1 MQKED
6 FADLY
11 ALEEKF
17 WWFAGMREIAASVL
31 DDFCESGNLKV
42 LDAGCGTGLN
52 LEWLRRYAP
61 PENIFGLDYSA
72 DAIDFCKERNL
83 KNLVQGSATDLPF
96 ADESFDL
103 ITSFDVLVQLF
114 GDSGDTQAIN
124 EMFRV
129 LKPNGLI
136 FVRGAAY
143 QWMRSGHDIAVNS
156 QRRYTLSELKS
167 KLEKSGFSVLR
178 STYANTLLF
187 PAAVIRRHIMKP
199 LGIGETGSDVK
210 PLPPK
215 MDWLN
220 SFFTKNMFA
229 EARFLKNPKRSLP
242 FGLSAICV
250 ARKSEQPA

>member
-6 FADLY
+6 FSDLY

-17 WWFAGMREIAASVL
+17 WWFAGMREIAASLL
-31 DDFCESGNLKV
+31 DDFCERGNLKV

-52 LEWLRRYAP
+52 LEWLRRYALAG
-61 PENIFGLDYSA
+61 NIFGLDYSA
-72 DAIDFCKERNL
+72 DAIDFCRERKL
-83 KNLVQGSATDLPF
+83 ENLVQGSATDLPF

-114 GDSGDTQAIN
+114 GETGDTQAIG

-129 LKPNGLI
+129 LKPNGLV

-156 QRRYTLSELKS
+156 QRRYTLSELRS
-167 KLEKSGFSVLR
+167 KIESAGFSVLR

-187 PAAVIRRHIMKP
+187 PAAVVRRHLMKP

-210 PLPPK
+210 PLPSK

-220 SFFTKNMFA
+220 SFFTKNMLA
-229 EARFLKNPKRSLP
+229 EARFLKNSKRSLP
-242 FGLSAICV
+242 FGLSAICI
-250 ARKSEQPA
+250 ARKNS

>member
-11 ALEEKF
+11 ALEENF
-17 WWFAGMREIAASVL
+17 WWFAGMREITASVL
-31 DDFCESGNLKV
+31 DGFCKAENLKI

-52 LEWLRRYAP
+52 LEWLRRYASAK
-61 PENIFGLDYSA
+61 NIFGLDYSS
-72 DAIDFCKERNL
+72 DAVSFCQAREQ
-83 KNLVQGSATDLPF
+83 KNLAQGSVSDLPF
-96 ADESFDL
+96 ADKSFDL

-114 GDSGDTQAIN
+114 GETGDEQAIG

-143 QWMRSGHDIAVNS
+143 KWMRSGHDIAVNS

-167 KLEKSGFSVLR
+167 KIENAGFRVLR

-187 PAAVIRRHIMKP
+187 PAAVIRRHLMKP

-210 PLPPK
+210 PLPQK
-215 MDWLN
+215 MEWLN
-220 SFFTKNMFA
+220 SFFTKNMLA
-229 EARFLKNPKRSLP
+229 EAKFLKNPKRNLP
-242 FGLSAICV
+242 FGLSAICIAQKV
-250 ARKSEQPA
+250 SS

>member
-17 WWFAGMREIAASVL
+17 WWFAGMREISASVL
-31 DDFCESGNLKV
+31 DDFCDGGKNFKV

-52 LEWLRRYAP
+52 LEWLRRYASE
-61 PENIFGLDYSA
+61 ENIFGLDYSS
-72 DAIDFCKERNL
+72 DAIDFCRERKL
-83 KNLVQGSATDLPF
+83 KNLVQASATDLPF
-96 ADESFDL
+96 ADEYFDL
-103 ITSFDVLVQLF
+103 VASFDVLVQLF
-114 GDSGDTQAIN
+114 DDGDEKAIN
-124 EMFRV
+124 EMYRV
-129 LKPNGLI
+129 LKPNGVI

-143 QWMRSGHDIAVNS
+143 KWMRSGHDIAVNS
-156 QRRYTLSELKS
+156 QRRYTLNELKS
-167 KLEKSGFSVLR
+167 KIETAGFTVLR

-210 PLPPK
+210 PLPPN

-220 SFFTKNMFA
+220 SFFTKNMLA
-229 EARFLKNPKRSLP
+229 EARFLKNQKRALP
-242 FGLSAICV
+242 FGLSAICI
-250 ARKSEQPA
+250 ARKNS

>member
-6 FADLY
+6 FSDLY

-114 GDSGDTQAIN
+114 GDSGDAQAIN

-143 QWMRSGHDIAVNS
+143 GWMRSGHDIAVNS

-167 KLEKSGFSVLR
+167 KLEKSGFS
-178 STYANTLLF
+178 
-187 PAAVIRRHIMKP
+187 RRP
-199 LGIGETGSDVK
+199 R
-210 PLPPK
+210 
-215 MDWLN
+215 
-220 SFFTKNMFA
+220 
-229 EARFLKNPKRSLP
+229 ARQGRR
-242 FGLSAICV
+242 
-250 ARKSEQPA
+250 AREHWPGG

>member
-6 FADLY
+6 FSDLY

-114 GDSGDTQAIN
+114 CFDHKEIEVVVQLGCAASN
-124 EMFRV
+124 VE
-129 LKPNGLI
+129 I
-136 FVRGAAY
+136 FYLRIHGENFKTAL
-143 QWMRSGHDIAVNS
+143 D
-156 QRRYTLSELKS
+156 
-167 KLEKSGFSVLR
+167 GFTSHHLR
-178 STYANTLLF
+178 SFGSGIDMAMLARLVAELANVHLKCLNVQGFQVEFMFSEFRFKFHRESFHYQFAVHNSLF
-187 PAAVIRRHIMKP
+187 TVAAFF
-199 LGIGETGSDVK
+199 
-210 PLPPK
+210 PP
-215 MDWLN
+215 
-220 SFFTKNMFA
+220 
-229 EARFLKNPKRSLP
+229 P
-242 FGLSAICV
+242 F
-250 ARKSEQPA
+250 